1 MTRSCPAVRTKN
13 RQPVCIKTFK
23 GAQPHPLSYLR
34 SDERDQNRQT
44 SLHRFGIIL
53 GDDTQCTFKNAGI
66 VERYHAAV
74 RSLLDMDS
82 DGSARPIE
90 MPASKIIP
98 YFIHTHSHFLC
109 NALRTATGQFV
120 FDPTQLVECNYHDP

>member
-13 RQPVCIKTFK
+13 RQSVYIKTFK

-66 VERYHAAV
+66 VERYHATV

-90 MPASKIIP
+90 MPASKVIP
-98 YFIHTHSHFLC
+98 YLIHTHSHFLC
-109 NALRTATGQFV
+109 NANCHWAICL
-120 FDPTQLVECNYHDP
+120 